1 MATSGSNT
9 VARRWTSL
17 PRPFLFGIAVLLCA
31 TATLYSV
38 LWMLNARSWSSVVE
52 LGFNRTYTERFDKN
66 THSILV
72 GDVVPGSPAE
82 TAGLRV
88 GDRIIGVNGRP
99 LDTSAPYDDAYA
111 KGKPGDPVELTVSRP
126 EESQPL
132 TLHGIFRAR
141 ASMGATEGLA
151 KSSAQE
157 IVNSFP
163 VLFLLIGFA
172 VLFLRIED
180 PYAWLLALMFVAF
193 AAAADLPNTIF
204 LNDSARAW
212 MFAYRAIWNGLL
224 LGIFNFCFAVFPV
237 RSRLDRAMPWL
248 KWAGLVAAGFTVFPA
263 FKTGV
268 PTLPQ
273 FVSHWMGP
281 DAARWL
287 VRGERDVLLVL
298 GMISLA
304 DNAFGPAT
312 SPEARRKS
320 RVLFW
325 GTALGVLPIV
335 SLRLAT
341 EFTGYEPSYWINT
354 PAVIILILYPLS
366 FAYAVVKHRVLEI
379 PALLRRSA
387 RYVLVQRGY
396 FVLLFCAALLTIFL
410 FTHLFSGLFAEN
422 SQIGMGLSAAFGV
435 ALVWVSGPIVKKGT
449 DRIDRA
455 FFRSAY
461 DARMIL
467 QDLAERTRTVTER
480 HELARLLESH
490 IEGALHPKSLA
501 CYLEGPNGDLV
512 VDTGRASPE
521 LGKISFALPRPKFPF
536 RFGAQFLLRDA
547 ETIPASLP
555 LLEELARSG
564 KSWDV
569 PPPVSDQGTNADAR
583 TPECLVPIV
592 GRGSTLMG
600 LLVLGPRLS
609 EESYSGEDKQL
620 LDSVAGQAA
629 VALEN
634 MKLAQEMA
642 NRLESDRRADREMQ
656 IAREVQS
663 RLFPQVKP
671 RLASLDYAGS
681 CLQAR
686 QVGGDY
692 YDFWDFGSTHLA
704 LVLADISGKGISGA
718 LLMANLQANLRS
730 RTPVARQEML
740 NLNHE
745 GEWLPGLLKSVNQ
758 LFYENTPDDRYATL
772 FFAVYDDT
780 SRQLEYVNCGH
791 NPPLLFR
798 AAGCVERL
806 EPTAG
811 VIGIS
816 PQFECATQTVTLHA
830 DDTLV
835 IYTDGVTEANDL
847 QGNEFGEERL
857 EKVVRENVKAT
868 PEQLLKAIQDA
879 VRNFSAGGEQFD
891 DLTLV
896 VARAA

>member
-1 MATSGSNT
+1 
-9 VARRWTSL
+9 
-17 PRPFLFGIAVLLCA
+17 LFGVAILLFA
-31 TATLYSV
+31 TATLYSA
-38 LWMLNARSWSSVVE
+38 LWMLNARSWTSVVE
-52 LGFNRTYTERFDKN
+52 LGFNRTFTEHFDKS

-82 TAGLRV
+82 KVGLRA
-88 GDRIIGVNGRP
+88 GDRIIAVNERP
-99 LDTSAPYDDAYA
+99 LDTSGPYDEAYA
-111 KGKPGDPVELTVSRP
+111 HGKPGDPIELTVSRP
-126 EESQPL
+126 GESQPVV
-132 TLHGIFRAR
+132 LHAVFRAR
-141 ASMGATEGLA
+141 ASMGTEGGLA

-163 VLFLLIGFA
+163 VLFLLIGLA
-172 VLFLRIED
+172 VLFLRLDD
-180 PYAWLLALMFVAF
+180 PYAWLLAVMFIAF

-204 LNDSARAW
+204 LSDNARTW
-212 MFAYRAIWNGLL
+212 MFVYRAVWNGLL

-248 KWAGLVAAGFTVFPA
+248 KWAGLVAAGFTVLPA

-268 PTLPQ
+268 PTAPE
-273 FVSHWMGP
+273 FVSHWIGRH
-281 DAARWL
+281 AANWL

-298 GMISLA
+298 GMVSLA
-304 DNAFGPAT
+304 DNAFGHAT
-312 SPEARRKS
+312 APEARRKS

-335 SLRLAT
+335 VLRLASDL
-341 EFTGYEPSYWINT
+341 TGYEPSYWINT

-379 PALLRRSA
+379 PVLLRRSA

-396 FVLLFCAALLTIFL
+396 FVLLFCTALLTIFL
-410 FTHLFSGLFAEN
+410 FTHLFSGLFVEN

-467 QDLAERTRTVTER
+467 QDLADRTRTVTER

-501 CYLEGPNGDLV
+501 CYLASPSGDLV
-512 VDTGRASPE
+512 VDTGRASTE
-521 LGKISFALPRPKFPF
+521 LGKISFELPRPKFPF
-536 RFGAQFLLRDA
+536 PVSAQFALRDD
-547 ETIPASLP
+547 EIIPASLP
-555 LLEELARSG
+555 LLEELARAG
-564 KSWDV
+564 KAWDV
-569 PPPVSDQGTNADAR
+569 PLPVSTQGAESNALA
-583 TPECLVPIV
+583 PECLVPIV
-592 GRGSTLMG
+592 GRNSKLMG

-609 EESYSGEDKQL
+609 EEPYSGEDKQL

-642 NRLESDRRADREMQ
+642 SRLELDRRAEREMQ

-663 RLFPQVKP
+663 RLFPQMKP
-671 RLASLDYAGS
+671 RLATLDYAGS

-704 LVLADISGKGISGA
+704 MVLADISGKGISGA

-745 GEWLPGLLKSVNQ
+745 GQWLPGLLKSVNQ

-780 SRQLEYVNCGH
+780 SHQLEYVNCGH
-791 NPPLLFR
+791 NPPLLVR
-798 AAGCVERL
+798 AKGCVERL

-816 PQFECATQTVTLHA
+816 LQFECATQSITLQP
-830 DDTLV
+830 DDILV
-835 IYTDGVTEANDL
+835 IYTDGVTEANDPG
-847 QGNEFGEERL
+847 GNEFGEQRL
-857 EKVVRENVKAT
+857 EKVVRENSKAT
-868 PEQLLKAIQDA
+868 PEELLAAIQDA
-879 VRNFSAGGEQFD
+879 VREFSAGGEQFD

-896 VARAA
+896 VARAM